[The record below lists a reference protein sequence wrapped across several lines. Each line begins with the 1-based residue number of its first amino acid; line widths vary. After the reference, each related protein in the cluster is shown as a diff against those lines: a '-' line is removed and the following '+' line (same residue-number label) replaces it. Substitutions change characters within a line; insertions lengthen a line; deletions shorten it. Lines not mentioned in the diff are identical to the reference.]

1 MKYYLHNPGYI
12 PGFPG
17 VFPGNSIVEIDDSTN
32 ALLGIAPMFP
42 GATPDAIAQPQD
54 VSDPSPLSSASAAS
68 VASTEADA
76 AVLPLPSSSPDVSA
90 APASQLAPQQVISD
104 LPINGG

>member
-32 ALLGIAPMFP
+32 ALLRISPMFP
-42 GATPDAIAQPQD
+42 GIAPDAIVQPQE
-54 VSDPSPLSSASAAS
+54 VSDLPPSSSASAAS

-76 AVLPLPSSSPDVSA
+76 AVLAQSSSPDVSVA
-90 APASQLAPQQVISD
+90 SASQPAPQIIID